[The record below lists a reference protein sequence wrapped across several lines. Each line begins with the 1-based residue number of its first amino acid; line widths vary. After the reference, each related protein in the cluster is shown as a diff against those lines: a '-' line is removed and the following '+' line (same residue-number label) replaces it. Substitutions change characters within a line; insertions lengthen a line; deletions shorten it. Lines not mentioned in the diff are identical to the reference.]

1 MKILTLRQKLDNL
14 KSSKVIRLNWDGKTV
29 GLRVMLYSLTTDTFS
44 YYDFA
49 TDYVSSLDIRQFLK
63 SGDFPVEQLVAHNNL
78 LVTEDERQGKVS
90 PQEFKNQE
98 QAEAILRQIMNV
110 CAYKTLTSSNKA
122 EQEELDDEE
131 LEAQREWDNPA
142 YNLDDVPYSSGYS
155 SYFN

>member
-14 KSSKVIRLNWDGKTV
+14 KSSKVIRLNWEGKTV

-78 LVTEDERQGKVS
+78 LVTEDEKQGKIS
-90 PQEFKNQE
+90 PQEFKDQE

-122 EQEELDDEE
+122 GQEELDDEE

-142 YNLDDVPYSSGYS
+142 YNLDDVSYPSGYS